1 MEVMQQFEGFLYDF
15 SRLFLVPVMILIVVA
30 LLYSLF
36 AFGAFLMEA
45 WQRRRG
51 QFRSFVVRDGASSQS
66 DDLELKI
73 IKALDWLRIISRT
86 APMLGLIATMIPMGP
101 ALLALGQHDTAAVG
115 RNMVVAFSSVILAL
129 LAASLSFFIFSFRR
143 RWLLEDLRRVE
154 SAKQES

>member
-1 MEVMQQFEGFLYDF
+1 MEVMQQFEGFLYAF

-101 ALLALGQHDTAAVG
+101 ALLALGQHYTAAV
-115 RNMVVAFSSVILAL
+115 
-129 LAASLSFFIFSFRR
+129 
-143 RWLLEDLRRVE
+143 
-154 SAKQES
+154 

>member
-1 MEVMQQFEGFLYDF
+1 MEIIQQFESLLYSV
-15 SRLFLVPVMILIVVA
+15 SRIFLVPVMLLIVAA

-36 AFGAFLMEA
+36 ALGAFAMEA
-45 WQRRRG
+45 WQRKRG
-51 QFRSFVVRDGASSQS
+51 QFRSFILREGANSNS
-66 DDLELKI
+66 DDLELSI

-101 ALLALGQHDTAAVG
+101 ALLALGQHDATAVG

-129 LAASLSFFIFSFRR
+129 LAASISFFIFSFRR

-154 SAKQES
+154 RAKEGA